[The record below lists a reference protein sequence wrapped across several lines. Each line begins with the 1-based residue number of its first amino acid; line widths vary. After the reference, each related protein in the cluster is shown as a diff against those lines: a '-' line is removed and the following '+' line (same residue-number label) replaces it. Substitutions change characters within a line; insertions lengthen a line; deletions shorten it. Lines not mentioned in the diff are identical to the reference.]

1 MQVALLGLAQAGKK
15 TLFSLLTGR
24 EVTGVAKRGETIEG
38 IAFVRDPRVDVLS
51 KMYQPEK
58 TTYAENHFV
67 LCPDIAVGSEART
80 WLDPAQRCDLL
91 CCVIRAFEAPDV
103 YHPDGSVDAAR
114 DREAIR
120 AELLLADM
128 YMVETRLH
136 NIAENRRKY
145 KTTRDDVE
153 EQALRLCAEALEN
166 ERPLSTLE
174 FSLPHEEAM
183 RGMDL
188 ITRKP
193 VMFVGNVSE
202 DDIGTSAADAAV
214 TISCAI
220 EKEIAAIEDEEE
232 RGEFMAEMGLDSP
245 GLDRVN
251 TAIYNALGLMS
262 FYTLGTDE
270 CRAWTIRKGVTAPV
284 AGGVIHSDIEL
295 GFIRVQVIRFDDLVA
310 AGSEEAAKQN
320 GKMHLKGKDY
330 VIEDGDLCDF
340 LFNV

>member
-1 MQVALLGLAQAGKK
+1 MQVALLGLTQAGKK

-24 EVTGVAKRGETIEG
+24 EVTGVTKRGETIEG
-38 IAFVRDPRVDVLS
+38 IASVRDPRVDVLS
-51 KMYQPEK
+51 KMYQPKK
-58 TTYAENHFV
+58 TTYAQNHFV
-67 LCPDIAVGSEART
+67 LCPDIAVGSEARA

-91 CCVIRAFEAPDV
+91 CCVIRAFEASDV
-103 YHPDGSVDAAR
+103 YHPDGLVDAAR
-114 DREAIR
+114 DRKKIQ
-120 AELLLADM
+120 AEMLLADM
-128 YMVETRLH
+128 YMVETRLQ
-136 NIAENRRKY
+136 NIAKDKHKY
-145 KTTRDDVE
+145 KTTKHDVE
-153 EQALRLCAEALEN
+153 EEALRLCAKALEN
-166 ERPLSTLE
+166 EESLSTLE
-174 FSLPHEEAM
+174 FSLPHRESL

-193 VMFVGNVSE
+193 VMFVDNVSE
-202 DDIGTSAADAAV
+202 DDISTPAAAGTV

-220 EKEIAAIEDEEE
+220 EKEIVGIEDEKE

-245 GLDRVN
+245 GLDRMN
-251 TAIYNALGLMS
+251 AAIYDALGLMS

-284 AGGVIHSDIEL
+284 AGGVIHSDIER

-320 GKMHLKGKDY
+320 GHMHLKGKDY

>member
-24 EVTGVAKRGETIEG
+24 EVTGAAKRGETIEG
-38 IAFVRDPRVDVLS
+38 IASVRDPRVDVLS
-51 KMYQPEK
+51 EMYQPEK
-58 TTYAENHFV
+58 TIYAENHFV

-103 YHPDGSVDAAR
+103 YHPNGSVDAAR
-114 DREAIR
+114 DRAEIQ
-120 AELLLADM
+120 AELILADM
-128 YMVETRLH
+128 YMVETRLE
-136 NIAENRRKY
+136 NIAKDKRKY
-145 KTTRDDVE
+145 KTTKHDVQ

-166 ERPLSTLE
+166 EKPLSTLE
-174 FSLPHEEAM
+174 FSPPHKEAIK
-183 RGMDL
+183 GMDL

-193 VMFVGNVSE
+193 VMFVENVSE
-202 DDIGTSAADAAV
+202 DDIGTPADDGTV

-251 TAIYNALGLMS
+251 AAIYDALGLMS

-270 CRAWTIRKGVTAPV
+270 CRAWTIRKGATAPV
-284 AGGVIHSDIEL
+284 AGGVIHSDIEH
-295 GFIRVQVIRFDDLVA
+295 GFIRVQIIRFDDLVA

-320 GKMHLKGKDY
+320 GRMPLKGKDY